1 VVRAPVR
8 NVGTC
13 RPAPAG
19 GQWRSAGPRLFEGMG
34 LRSVGAVQPEVAVWL
49 LRVAPPAYDRADG
62 NRTEVVMG
70 RGTLTRLWS
79 RLSP

>member
-1 VVRAPVR
+1 
-8 NVGTC
+8 
-13 RPAPAG
+13 
-19 GQWRSAGPRLFEGMG
+19 LFEGMG

>member
-1 VVRAPVR
+1 MNAL
-8 NVGTC
+8 
-13 RPAPAG
+13 
-19 GQWRSAGPRLFEGMG
+19 S
-34 LRSVGAVQPEVAVWL
+34 SIQPEVAVWL

-70 RGTLTRLWS
+70 RGTLTGLWS